1 MRSNLGNTS
10 TTRGTSEK
18 TKPIS
23 GQEDGMTTTTTE
35 AVIIMMETSTMGISM
50 APEEEIHIST
60 TAITEDMIPT
70 IIIWETTIMVIVTQ
84 TLLIEAME
92 IITMGIIIMGEN
104 TKEIL
109 TMIMTK
115 CTERETIDTI
125 IQG

>member
-1 MRSNLGNTS
+1 
-10 TTRGTSEK
+10 
-18 TKPIS
+18 
-23 GQEDGMTTTTTE
+23 MTTTTTE